1 MLLEM
6 KLSLAHKYLQSNL
19 YDYDNAYILVKGNL
33 TIIGIHKETQVAF
46 KNCVP
51 FTKYILRM
59 KQLTL
64 MLILQA
70 WMLLNLSGVRLN

>member
-6 KLSLAHKYLQSNL
+6 KLSIAHNYLQPNL
-19 YDYDNAYILVKGNL
+19 YDYDNAYILVISNL

-59 KQLTL
+59 KQLIL
-64 MLILQA
+64 RLILQA